1 MIIEARNIMYS
12 YKSKRDTLV
21 LKQVSATFEEGIFY
35 AIVGPSGSG
44 KTTFLSL
51 LAGLDSPVSGNILYN
66 GEDIQ
71 KKGLNYHR
79 RHDISLVFQNY
90 NLIDYLTR
98 SEEHTSELQSRIDL
112 VCRLLL
118 EKNNICQTGRE

>member
-51 LAGLDSPVSGNILYN
+51 LAGLDSPVSGNILFN

-90 NLIDYLTR
+90 NLIDYQMPR
-98 SEEHTSELQSRIDL
+98 S
-112 VCRLLL
+112 C
-118 EKNNICQTGRE
+118 